1 LNMTKMKRS
10 EIVEYLRENKYYDY
24 GEFAYLLD
32 MRMVSMSEEKVA
44 LLNEEINKKAEFEK
58 EMRNKVA
65 HDLWVEDLS

>member
-1 LNMTKMKRS
+1 MTKMKRS

-58 EMRNKVA
+58 EMRNKVP